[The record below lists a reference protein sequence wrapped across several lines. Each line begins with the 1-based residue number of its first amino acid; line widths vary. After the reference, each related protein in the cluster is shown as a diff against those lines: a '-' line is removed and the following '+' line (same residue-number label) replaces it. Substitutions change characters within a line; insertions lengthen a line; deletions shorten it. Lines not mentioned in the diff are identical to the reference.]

1 MKLFLYLGREASE
14 GLSTGFRIIQNVS
27 LVKTPFYEITELF
40 EKPIPN
46 VTFLDLPRR
55 RKNLRIARY
64 LRTRVDLSS
73 RCVYDFLMPLGLEV
87 EE

>member
-27 LVKTPFYEITELF
+27 LVKTSLYEITKLF
-40 EKPIPN
+40 EKSTPD
-46 VTFLDLPRR
+46 VTFLNLPRR

-64 LRTRVDLSS
+64 SEMRVALSS